1 LPIICFSVEQHE
13 FSIPPDP
20 WIASSAALE
29 SDEAFFS
36 RGTFFHEIK
45 PELLEVFQNLAA
57 AFIYLALGVI
67 LPNLARYS
75 SVHLQRTLSVANRYD
90 LDKTE
95 FGRRR
100 AYMFFSYVLWP
111 VAFLS
116 GMVAP
121 VLVWLPLLYGDGFAR
136 QMHIGFWTTFSVF
149 TWSIGML
156 FTGPSMVEEIGM
168 MAVRVIVDGVVKEV
182 ADMRTTPNQW
192 QHVLDLVRATDF
204 LVVDTFD
211 WKCLG
216 RLIIFRVSMLFSLA
230 IGFGVVGIVHSMETS
245 RKAAMVM
252 GGLSA
257 IGGCVILLR
266 VGLINRKCSNKLPG
280 SKSLTAELLHI
291 MVEHE
296 LRHDSEPRA
305 FCQLSFYLS
314 ERTIGIELLGTRITT
329 DFVANV
335 ALRTC
340 FYFPAAVAVIE
351 CVWHNH
357 TIDDIVTT
365 S

>member
-1 LPIICFSVEQHE
+1 M
-13 FSIPPDP
+13 
-20 WIASSAALE
+20 SSASFVIHGLLVPQRWDLMSIFPRPVFEVRSEFLE
-29 SDEAFFS
+29 
-36 RGTFFHEIK
+36 
-45 PELLEVFQNLAA
+45 LVQNWAA
-57 AFIYLALGVI
+57 GFLYVALGVL
-67 LPNLARYS
+67 LPHLARCS
-75 SVHLQRTLSVANRYD
+75 SVHLQRTLSVANRKAPNMK
-90 LDKTE
+90 L
-95 FGRRR
+95 GRP
-100 AYMFFSYVLWP
+100 YMFFSSVLWP

-121 VLVWLPLLYGDGFAR
+121 VLIWLPLLYGDGFAR
-136 QMHIGFWTTFSVF
+136 QMQVGFWTAFSVF

-156 FTGPSMVEEIGM
+156 CFGPCMVEEIGTI
-168 MAVRVIVDGVVKEV
+168 AVQTIVDGVVKEV
-182 ADMRTTPNQW
+182 ADMRATPNQW
-192 QHVLDLVRATDF
+192 QNVLDLVRATDF

-230 IGFGVVGIVHSMETS
+230 IGFGVVGTVHSRYLS
-245 RKAAMVM
+245 RKGTMVM

-257 IGGCVILLR
+257 ICGCAILLR
-266 VGLINRKCSNKLPG
+266 VGLINGTCSNKQPG
-280 SKSLTAELLHI
+280 SKCLTAELLHI